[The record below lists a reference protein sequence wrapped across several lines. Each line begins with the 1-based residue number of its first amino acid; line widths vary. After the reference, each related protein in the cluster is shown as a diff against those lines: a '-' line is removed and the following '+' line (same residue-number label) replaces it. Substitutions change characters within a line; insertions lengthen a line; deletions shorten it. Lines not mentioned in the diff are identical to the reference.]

1 MASELPTKAPVSHQ
15 VSTLDRHDDP
25 FAPREGKTLIWKDIN
40 MTLVCD
46 VLCKNATSS
55 SFFFLRFL
63 TRLNLTVSSFL
74 YVHDTRPP
82 KATNRNA
89 SC

>member
-1 MASELPTKAPVSHQ
+1 
-15 VSTLDRHDDP
+15 
-25 FAPREGKTLIWKDIN
+25 